1 MMTNE
6 QYPKKDRIIYKI
18 IATLLLLHYIF
29 VLTIANN
36 ISGLSVICFIV
47 SVLLFIAPTR
57 HYFANWCNN
66 RHWLQASVFFT
77 LSISANILLEINN
90 KMLVVHHNLAFINAN
105 IIDGHKNRKIL
116 ENSTL
121 LVNEKGH
128 ITAIGTPETVVIPA
142 EYKTI
147 DVKGQ
152 YLLPGLVNAHA
163 HLLYEGANFEDK
175 VKIPEYMPP
184 DWLWD
189 LWQNNAGTV
198 LNFYVF
204 KRLVIAKMEKQALS
218 ALRAG
223 VTTLRSLGD
232 LSYTSVT
239 LRKKISSG
247 EIMGPRIIAAGPML
261 SVTGGHGSG
270 AGVVF
275 DGPTE
280 ARKAV
285 RILVRNEVDAI
296 KISNTGG
303 ILDSKRLGEAGQIQM
318 TVEEIEAVTDEAH
331 RKGLL
336 VAAHAESTQG
346 VKEALLGGVDSIEHG
361 SKMTDEIIALF
372 KNNPKSLR
380 GYTSY
385 HPTLSITP
393 REWPYTE
400 QIKNNP
406 RLNIIYHNNEEV
418 RADIINGFKQSIEE
432 GVYIA
437 VGTDSGA
444 GLKNNLVWREL
455 YLFTQHADISN
466 KEAIY
471 MGTLATAKSIGIA
484 HETGSIDVG
493 KSADFMIV
501 NENPYINLSSMAKP
515 SMVVMKGVIVN

>member
-1 MMTNE
+1 MMTNQQHSE
-6 QYPKKDRIIYKI
+6 KDQIIYKI
-18 IATLLLLHYIF
+18 TATLLLLHYIF
-29 VLTIANN
+29 VLLIANN

-47 SVLLFIAPTR
+47 SILLFIPPSR
-57 HYFANWCNN
+57 HYFANWCKNG
-66 RHWLQASVFFT
+66 HWLQASVFFM
-77 LSISANILLEINN
+77 LSISANVLLEVNN
-90 KMLVVHHNLAFINAN
+90 KVSVVHHNLAFINAN
-105 IIDGHKNRKIL
+105 IIDGHKNSKII
-116 ENSTL
+116 ENATL
-121 LVNEKGH
+121 LVNEKGR
-128 ITAIGTPETVVIPA
+128 ITAIGTQETVAIPA

-152 YLLPGLVNAHA
+152 YLLPGLINAHA
-163 HLLYEGANFEDK
+163 HLLYEGANFEDQ

-198 LNFYVF
+198 LNFYLF

-218 ALRAG
+218 ALKAG

-239 LRKKISSG
+239 LRKKISLG
-247 EIMGPRIIAAGPML
+247 ETIGPRIIAAGPML

-275 DGPTE
+275 DGPTA

-285 RILVRNEVDAI
+285 RTLVRNEVDAI

-318 TVEEIEAVTDEAH
+318 TVAEIAAVTNEAH

-400 QIKNNP
+400 KIRNNR
-406 RLNIIYHNNEEV
+406 RLNIIYQNNEQV
-418 RADIINGFKQSIEE
+418 RADIISGFKQSIAED
-432 GVYIA
+432 VHVA

-471 MGTLATAKSIGIA
+471 MGTLATAQSIGIA
-484 HETGSIDVG
+484 NETGSIEVG

-501 NENPYINLSSMAKP
+501 NDNPYIDLSNLAKP
-515 SMVVMKGVIVN
+515 SMVVMKGSIVN

>member
-1 MMTNE
+1 MTNN
-6 QYPKKDRIIYKI
+6 QKKDHIVYKVI
-18 IATLLLLHYIF
+18 GTLLLLHYIF
-29 VLTIANN
+29 VLIIVNN
-36 ISGLSVICFIV
+36 ISTLSIIGFAL
-47 SVLLFIAPTR
+47 SVLLFIPPSKQ
-57 HYFANWCNN
+57 YFARWVKNKQ
-66 RHWLQASVFFT
+66 WLHASLFLILGF
-77 LSISANILLEINN
+77 SANILLEIND
-90 KMLVVHHNLAFINAN
+90 KDTVIHHNLAFINAN
-105 IIDGHKNRKIL
+105 IIDGHKNSNII
-116 ENSTL
+116 ENATL
-121 LVNEKGH
+121 LVNKKGH
-128 ITAIGTPETVVIPA
+128 ITAIGSADTLNIPP

-152 YLLPGLVNAHA
+152 YLLPGLINAHA
-163 HLLYEGANFEDK
+163 HLLYEGANFEDQ
-175 VKIPEYMPP
+175 VKIPSYMPP

-189 LWQNNAGTV
+189 FWQDNSGSV
-198 LNFYVF
+198 LNFYIF
-204 KRLVIAKMEKQALS
+204 KRLVIAKMEKRALS
-218 ALRAG
+218 ALKAG

-247 EIMGPRIIAAGPML
+247 ERLGPRIIAAGPML
-261 SVTGGHGSG
+261 AVTGGHGSA

-275 DGPTE
+275 DGPYG

-285 RILVRNEVDAI
+285 RTLVRNEVDVI

-303 ILDSKRLGEAGQIQM
+303 ILDSKRLGEAGQVQM

-361 SKMTDEIIALF
+361 SKLTDEIIALF
-372 KNNPKSLR
+372 KNNPRALR

-400 QIKNNP
+400 RIKNTP
-406 RLNIIYHNNEEV
+406 RLNIIYQNNEQV
-418 RADIINGFKQSIEE
+418 RADIISGFKYSIEQ
-432 GVYIA
+432 GVHVA

-455 YLFTQHADISN
+455 YLFTQHANISN
-466 KEAIY
+466 QNAIH
-471 MGTLATAKSIGIA
+471 MGTLATAQSIGLANKI
-484 HETGSIDVG
+484 GSIEVG
-493 KSADFMIV
+493 KLADFMIIKD
-501 NENPYINLSSMAKP
+501 NPHIDLSSLATP
-515 SMVVMKGVIVN
+515 SMVVMNGVIVN